1 MLIGDIIPGKA
12 ELVVLGVILLVIFS
26 IEITRAIKKL
36 ILVLKKR

>member
-12 ELVVLGVILLVIFS
+12 ELIVLGVILLMIFS

-36 ILVLKKR
+36 ILVFKKR